1 MNVKLILR
9 ITGVS
14 LLVEAGALL
23 FPLGVS
29 LYYHEDPVP
38 FLLTICILLA
48 VGLGPALLLR
58 PQRLVVRPACTGNR
72 AIHAPFSS
80 TLIQGSY
87 KVKPA
92 SRQRASS
99 LPVNRHSIPEAV

>member
-1 MNVKLILR
+1 MACTSFSTRTCLG
-9 ITGVS
+9 TPGVMPRNR
-14 LLVEAGALL
+14 V
-23 FPLGVS
+23 
-29 LYYHEDPVP
+29 
-38 FLLTICILLA
+38 T
-48 VGLGPALLLR
+48 
-58 PQRLVVRPACTGNR
+58 RLRPACTGNR

-99 LPVNRHSIPEAV
+99 LPVNRHSMPQAV

>member
-1 MNVKLILR
+1 MPRTMGTARRRGCSGK
-9 ITGVS
+9 
-14 LLVEAGALL
+14 
-23 FPLGVS
+23 
-29 LYYHEDPVP
+29 
-38 FLLTICILLA
+38 
-48 VGLGPALLLR
+48 
-58 PQRLVVRPACTGNR
+58 R

-80 TLIQGSY
+80 TLTHGSY